1 VQAEKI
7 EDTLKTLIDIL
18 TQPDVE
24 QMKIIEDMFNNKSIK
39 EILISINR
47 DSLNYHLS
55 EYIIGRFEISGLK
68 YQNVVHQLVDGGLLR
83 WLDKYICTNE
93 GVACSADKTS
103 FIKNRLIDSVV
114 DGTNKTLKAYYEIN
128 SFPDREY
135 GKKHVGELAFWSP
148 VTLEDTDSVL
158 SLYKEHLAVV
168 AASVEFPTIF
178 SALVSKVEKLK
189 KDGEAK

>member
-1 VQAEKI
+1 MGVEKTMQAEKM
-7 EDTLKTLIDIL
+7 EDTLKTLIDLL
-18 TQPDVE
+18 TQPDQE

-47 DSLNYHLS
+47 DSSDFHLS
-55 EYIIGRFEISGLK
+55 ECIISRFEISEIK
-68 YQNVVHQLVDGGLLR
+68 YQNVVRQLVDGGLLR
-83 WLDKYICTNE
+83 WLDKYICVHE

-103 FIKNRLIDSVV
+103 FIKNRLIVAV
-114 DGTNKTLKAYYEIN
+114 ADGENKTLKDYYTIV

-135 GKKHVGELAFWSP
+135 GKKQVGKLTFWSS

-158 SLYKEHLAVV
+158 NLYKEHLAVA

-178 SALVSKVEKLK
+178 SALVK
-189 KDGEAK
+189 KIRAID